1 MSADAAQVLRSP
13 SAGSTG
19 HLLTVPARRDDVFVV
34 LPTYNEAENLEAIAG
49 SILAQGPRLVV
60 VDDGSP
66 DGTGD
71 IADRL
76 STDARVDVIHR
87 KVKAGLGPAY
97 AAGFAWGLRH
107 GADILCEMDAD
118 FSHDPAALPDLIA
131 AVDAGADVAIGSRY
145 VRGGRVTDWPLRRR
159 ALSRAGN
166 LYANVMLGAGVRD
179 MTSGFR
185 AFRAGAL
192 QRLHPEE
199 CRASGYG
206 FQIEMA
212 WRSRHLGLEVV
223 EVPITF
229 RDRQAGSSKMSSG
242 IALEA
247 VRLVTRW
254 GLGRVFRRLPW
265 PAPENE

>member
-1 MSADAAQVLRSP
+1 MTDP
-13 SAGSTG
+13 
-19 HLLTVPARRDDVFVV
+19 PRRDDVLVV
-34 LPTYNEAENLEAIAG
+34 LPTYNEAENLEAIA
-49 SILAQGPRLVV
+49 SAILAQGPRLVV

-66 DGTGD
+66 DGTGQ

-76 STDARVDVIHR
+76 SSDARVDVLHR
-87 KVKAGLGPAY
+87 RVKEGLGPAY

-107 GADILCEMDAD
+107 GAEILCEMDAD

-131 AVDAGADVAIGSRY
+131 AIDGGADVAIGSRY

-159 ALSRAGN
+159 VLSRAGN
-166 LYANVMLGAGVRD
+166 LYASVMLGAGVHD

-192 QRLHPEE
+192 ELLHPGE

-229 RDRQAGSSKMSSG
+229 RDRQAGDSKMSST
-242 IALEA
+242 IAIEA
-247 VRLVTRW
+247 MRLVTGW
-254 GLGRVFRRLPW
+254 GVGRIFGRLPW
-265 PAPENE
+265 PPREHE